1 MTMFG
6 SQWFAAPSTAAY
18 EIDYSCRFNDND
30 SAYLSKTLGTA
41 TDANR
46 WTYSTWF
53 KRGNLISSGPPPS
66 IFTAGSG
73 GGDTDRGDIVIY
85 TDNRLAVS
93 GGSTIYRVT
102 TQVFRDPSAWYHLVV
117 AVNTDES
124 GNDMIKIYINGSQI
138 TAFDTTNNPSSGA
151 NTGINT
157 AVAHDIG
164 LQNHGGD
171 GLWDGYMSEI
181 NFIDGQQLTPSSFG
195 ETNADGVWVPV
206 EFNGTYGD
214 NGFFLAFGTS
224 SALGDDTSGNTND
237 WTTSGLTAADQMTDT
252 PTNNQITYNPL
263 NNQRSGG
270 EVKDGNLVYNG
281 PGTRTLISLSAN
293 IPPTGK
299 YAVAFTA
306 SVVSTNA
313 GWNFGITKST
323 NSNFGDAAGSNED
336 FGASDGVN
344 MSPSSSDLQLYGYVS
359 STSIDPSLP
368 ITTADEFWM
377 AVDMATGKCFLGIY
391 DASAT
396 SMIWVANDAGLDGN
410 PVDGSNPTETITAM
424 IGSTDYVFGAA
435 GSKGNA
441 DLTLKR
447 STEVSGTLPSGYTYF
462 ENVSDFPAP
471 TLKDPSTNFQTQLY
485 TGNGTAI
492 GSGGKAVTFGGN
504 SDMQPDIVWIKNR
517 DAADNHSNYDAARGT
532 TKLLEMNNTNSETTT
547 TEGVTTFGSDGFTVG
562 SLAAVNTNT
571 EDYVAWC
578 WAAGNSGSS
587 NTTGSI
593 NTTTTYVDATAGISL
608 STYTGDGNDEAT
620 VGHGLGVTPA
630 TVWILPRSN
639 GDHHL
644 ASNWEAGVTA
654 YSEKLKLNEDVAAD
668 SSTQVTAASSTT
680 FTLGTDANVNGDTR
694 TYLAMCFAEVVGFSK
709 FGTYTGNAD
718 ADGPFAYCGFKPSLV
733 IVKKA
738 SAGDGWIMFDN
749 KRNVYNLTD
758 LTLRVNGTDVEA
770 TDSQAAIDI
779 LSNGFKVRV
788 SGSRINVS
796 SGSFIFM
803 AYAENPFGGD
813 GVAPATAR

>member
-1 MTMFG
+1 MFQNNVLAG
-6 SQWFAAPSTAAY
+6 AAAASTGAY
-18 EIDYSCRFNDND
+18 TIDNSCRFNDDD
-30 SAYLSKTLGTA
+30 SSYLSKTLGTA

-53 KRGNLISSGPPPS
+53 KRGNLISSGPAPS

-73 GGDTDRGDIVIY
+73 AGDTDRGDIVIY

-102 TQVFRDPSAWYHLVV
+102 TQVFRDPSAWYHLIV

-195 ETNADGVWVPV
+195 ETNDDGVWIPV
-206 EFNGTYGD
+206 KFSGTYGD
-214 NGFFLAFGTS
+214 NGFFLAFGDS

-237 WTTSGLTAADQMTDT
+237 WTTSGLAAADQMTDT
-252 PTNNQITYNPL
+252 PTDNQITYNLL

-270 EVKDGNLVYNG
+270 TLKDGNLVYNG
-281 PGTRTLISLSAN
+281 PGTRTMVSLSAN
-293 IPPTGK
+293 LPPTGK
-299 YAVAFTA
+299 YAVAF
-306 SVVSTNA
+306 STNNVA
-313 GWNFGITKST
+313 ANNGWNFGITKSNNT
-323 NSNFGDAAGSNED
+323 NFGDAAGSNED
-336 FGASDGVN
+336 VGASDGLN
-344 MSPSSSDLQLYGYVS
+344 MNPSSSSLYLYDYINS
-359 STSIDPSLP
+359 SSINPSQA
-368 ITTADEFWM
+368 ITTSDEFWM

-396 SMIWVANDAGLDGN
+396 AMVWIAADAGKDGN
-410 PVDGSNPTETITAM
+410 PATGANPSITISDM
-424 IGSTDYVFGAA
+424 IGSTEYTFAVGAKA
-435 GSKGNA
+435 PV
-441 DLTLKR
+441 LTLIK
-447 STEVSGTLPSGYTYF
+447 SADISGTTPTGFTYF
-462 ENVSDFPAP
+462 ENVADFPAP

-492 GSGGKAVTFGGN
+492 GSGGKAVTFTGN
-504 SDMQPDIVWIKNR
+504 SSMQPDIVWIKNR

-532 TKLLEMNNTNSETTT
+532 TKLLEINSTNTETTT
-547 TEGVTTFGSDGFTVG
+547 AEGVTTFGSDGFTVG

-578 WAAGNSGSS
+578 WAAGNSGAS
-587 NTTGSI
+587 NTAGSI
-593 NTTTTYVDATAGISL
+593 NTTTTYVDATAGISV
-608 STYTGDGNDEAT
+608 STYTGNGSGGAT
-620 VGHGLGVTPA
+620 VGHGLGTTLD

-639 GDHHL
+639 GDNHL
-644 ASNWEAGVTA
+644 VSNWEDGITA
-654 YSEKLKLNEDVAAD
+654 FTEDLNLTNDNAATTSEHI
-668 SSTQVTAASSTT
+668 TGGSSTT
-680 FTLGTDANVNGDTR
+680 FTIDSNNSVNGSGR
-694 TYLAMCFAEVVGFSK
+694 TYVAYSFVGIDGFSR
-709 FGTYTGNAD
+709 FGTYTGTGN

-733 IVKKA
+733 IIKKA
-738 SAGDGWIMFDN
+738 SAADGWIMFDN
-749 KRNVYNLTD
+749 KRNAYNLTD

-813 GVAPATAR
+813 GVAPAPAR